1 MAERNDEMDK
11 TLTVGIKGIQ
21 RKTVEEKDTA
31 QALGSGSI
39 DVFSTPSMIALMEM
53 TARTS
58 VQEYLPD
65 TQTTVGTKVN
75 IAHLKASP
83 VGSEILCESELI
95 LFEGRRLVFRV
106 EASMGNEPIGEGTHE
121 RYIVDIEKFMK
132 SVNKNAGGNS

>member
-1 MAERNDEMDK
+1 MDK
-11 TLTVGIKGIQ
+11 TLTVGIKGTM

-39 DVFSTPSMIALMEM
+39 DVFSTPSMIALMEL
-53 TARTS
+53 TARMS
-58 VQEYLPD
+58 VQDYLLD

-106 EASMGNEPIGEGTHE
+106 EASMDNEPIGEGTHE

-132 SVNKNAGGNS
+132 SVYKNTGGK